1 MFIEQ
6 TDSLEK
12 EKHALSQELEEKR
25 EMEEFKSLEE
35 EFRKEQE
42 VMLLISFHTIWT
54 EFYLC
59 TYMFRLCS
67 FCLCDLT
74 G

>member
-12 EKHALSQELEEKR
+12 EKNVLSQELEEKR

-35 EFRKEQE
+35 DFRKEQE
-42 VMLLISFHTIWT
+42 VMLLISSHTI
-54 EFYLC
+54 
-59 TYMFRLCS
+59 
-67 FCLCDLT
+67 
-74 G
+74 